1 MLILRIDFEVDLGM
15 LILREENPGEKPSK
29 QWKES
34 TTNSTH
40 I

>member
-1 MLILRIDFEVDLGM
+1 M
-15 LILREENPGEKPSK
+15 LILREENVEGGEPREKSSK
-29 QWKES
+29 QGRES